1 MKIAYLADQI
11 IYHKNILHPEIN
23 IGQNVQPDYHSSS
36 IASTTL
42 FQLKEE
48 FETILERIEKN
59 VDLK

>member
-11 IYHKNILHPEIN
+11 IYSRNILHPEIN
-23 IGQNVQPDYHSSS
+23 VDPNDQLVDLRSS

-48 FETILERIEKN
+48 FENILDRIEEN
-59 VDLK
+59 IDLK